1 MNRAIITISRREL
14 SVLEGSFFC
23 RKISEKIKIARKAHF
38 IILENVVNLYSKYML
53 FLIKV

>member
-1 MNRAIITISRREL
+1 MNRAIITISKREL